1 MVYFSPDKGQI
12 MAKKIVLALGGG
24 GVRGIA
30 HLGAVQC
37 LLDNE
42 YEISGIAG
50 TSAGGMFG
58 APLAAKVPTK
68 EILTSVSNFF
78 KSPDFRRSSNDSASL
93 VGTTGIEHVLAKFVE
108 GKTFKDLP
116 IKFSVTAASLKTGEE
131 VVITEGDVMKAVL
144 TTIAIPGVFP
154 TMGEDVLVDGGVL
167 DPIPVRPARALN
179 PSLPVVAVV
188 LHTKPADFSPMESTT
203 VVIDQIPEVIVDR
216 LTKTRLGES
225 LRNLNVGVELSS
237 ERLTESIL
245 ELTKPDVIVR
255 PITGHYA
262 MLQKVDPT
270 VLYDEGY
277 RAMQEQLPALAD
289 ALSFVK
295 SVKRISKYTTAKSE

>member
-1 MVYFSPDKGQI
+1 
-12 MAKKIVLALGGG
+12 MAKNIVLALGGG
-24 GVRGIA
+24 GIRGIA

-58 APLAAKVPTK
+58 APLAAQVPTR
-68 EILTSVSNFF
+68 EILSAVIDFF
-78 KSPDFRRSSNDSASL
+78 KSPNFRRASSDSASL
-93 VGTTGIEHVLAKFVE
+93 VGTTGIEHVLAKFIE
-108 GKTFKDLP
+108 GKSFKDLP
-116 IKFSVTAASLKTGEE
+116 IKFSVTSVSLKTGEE
-131 VVITEGDVMKAVL
+131 VIITEGEVIKAVL
-144 TTIAIPGVFP
+144 ATIAIPGVFP
-154 TMGEDVLVDGGVL
+154 TKGQDVLVDGGVL
-167 DPIPVRPARALN
+167 DPIPVGPARALN
-179 PSLPVVAVV
+179 PSVPVIAVP
-188 LHTKPADFSPMESTT
+188 LHTKPADLSPLDTTT
-203 VVIDQIPEVIVDR
+203 VVIDQIPGAIVDR

-237 ERLTESIL
+237 DRLTESIL

-255 PITGHYA
+255 PIVGHYA
-262 MLQKVDPT
+262 ILQKVDPT
-270 VLYDEGY
+270 ELFDEGY
-277 RAMQEQLPALAD
+277 RAMQSQLPALVD

>member
-1 MVYFSPDKGQI
+1 
-12 MAKKIVLALGGG
+12 MAKSIVIALGGG

-42 YEISGIAG
+42 YEINGIAG

-58 APLAAKVPTK
+58 APLAAQVPTR
-68 EILTSVSNFF
+68 EILAAVIDFS
-78 KSPDFRRSSNDSASL
+78 KSPNFRRASSDSASL
-93 VGTTGIEHVLAKFVE
+93 VGTTGIEHVLAKFIE

-116 IKFSVTAASLKTGEE
+116 VKFSVTSTSLKTGEE
-131 VVITEGDVMKAVL
+131 VIIDDGDVMTAVL

-154 TMGEDVLVDGGVL
+154 TMGEDILVDGGVL
-167 DPIPVRPARALN
+167 DPVPVIAARALN
-179 PSLPVVAVV
+179 PSLPVVAIV
-188 LHTKPADFSPMESTT
+188 LHTKPADYSPMDTST
-203 VVIDQIPEVIVDR
+203 VVIDQIPEAIVDR

-237 ERLTESIL
+237 ERLTEVNL

-255 PITGHYA
+255 PIVGHYG

-270 VLYDEGY
+270 VLFDEGY
-277 RAMQEQLPALAD
+277 RAMEEQLPALAD

-295 SVKRISKYTTAKSE
+295 SIKRISKYTTAKTE

>member
-1 MVYFSPDKGQI
+1 
-12 MAKKIVLALGGG
+12 MAKSIVIALGGG

-42 YEISGIAG
+42 YEINGIAG

-58 APLAAKVPTK
+58 APLAAQIPTR
-68 EILTSVSNFF
+68 EILAAVIDFS
-78 KSPDFRRSSNDSASL
+78 KSPNFRRASSDSASL
-93 VGTTGIEHVLAKFVE
+93 VGTTGIEDVLAKFIE

-116 IKFSVTAASLKTGEE
+116 IKFSVTSTSLKTGEE
-131 VVITEGDVMKAVL
+131 VIINDGDVMTAVL

-154 TMGEDVLVDGGVL
+154 TMGENVLVDGGVL
-167 DPIPVRPARALN
+167 DPVPVGSARALN
-179 PSLPVVAVV
+179 PSLPVVAIV
-188 LHTKPADFSPMESTT
+188 LHTKPADYSPMDTST
-203 VVIDQIPEVIVDR
+203 VVIDQIPEAIVDR

-237 ERLTESIL
+237 ERLSEVNL

-255 PITGHYA
+255 PIVGHYG

-270 VLYDEGY
+270 KLFDEGY
-277 RAMQEQLPALAD
+277 RAMEEQLPALAD
-289 ALSFVK
+289 AFSFVK
-295 SVKRISKYTTAKSE
+295 SIKRISKYTTAKTE

>member
-1 MVYFSPDKGQI
+1 
-12 MAKKIVLALGGG
+12 MAKSIVVALGGG

-42 YEISGIAG
+42 YEINGIAG

-58 APLAAKVPTK
+58 APLAAQIPTR
-68 EILTSVSNFF
+68 EILAAVIDFS
-78 KSPDFRRSSNDSASL
+78 KSPNFRRASSDSASL
-93 VGTTGIEHVLAKFVE
+93 VGTTGIEDVLAKFIE

-116 IKFSVTAASLKTGEE
+116 IKFSVTSTSLKTGEE
-131 VVITEGDVMKAVL
+131 VIINDGDVMTAVL

-154 TMGEDVLVDGGVL
+154 TMGENVLVDGGVL
-167 DPIPVRPARALN
+167 DPVPVGSARALN
-179 PSLPVVAVV
+179 PSLPVVAIV
-188 LHTKPADFSPMESTT
+188 LHTKPADYSPMDTST
-203 VVIDQIPEVIVDR
+203 VVIDQIPEAIVDR

-237 ERLTESIL
+237 ERLSEVNL

-255 PITGHYA
+255 PIVGHYG

-270 VLYDEGY
+270 KLFDEGY
-277 RAMQEQLPALAD
+277 RAMEEQLPALAD
-289 ALSFVK
+289 AFSFVK
-295 SVKRISKYTTAKSE
+295 SIKRISKYTTAKTE